1 MKNFRVQIRSRG
13 YYADFNLMSEDDDKA
28 FENALVDKLG
38 ENDIVWEKDGFS
50 NLSKTWITY
59 EEVIDANPHKG
70 PLQKEERAG
79 NRVGG
84 TATG

>member
-1 MKNFRVQIRSRG
+1 MKTFRVQIRAYG
-13 YYADFNLMSEDDDKA
+13 YRADFHIVAESEGKA

-38 ENDIVWEKDGFS
+38 ENAIVWEKDGFS
-50 NLSKTWITY
+50 NKSKIWVTY
-59 EEVIDANPHKG
+59 EEVIDANAHQRS
-70 PLQKEERAG
+70 LQSEEGSR